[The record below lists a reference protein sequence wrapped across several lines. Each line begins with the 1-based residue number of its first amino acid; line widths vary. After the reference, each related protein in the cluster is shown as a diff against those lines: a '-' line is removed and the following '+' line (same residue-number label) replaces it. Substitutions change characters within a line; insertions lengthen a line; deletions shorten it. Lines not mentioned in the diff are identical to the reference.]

1 MEIVQLAWA
10 ASDAPHDE
18 VSPKSVALAPP
29 MATEVMVSAL
39 PPVLESV
46 TICALLVCP
55 MVNEPKESDVG
66 FSETVAAVS
75 PVPARGTL

>member
-10 ASDAPHDE
+10 ASDAPQL
-18 VSPKSVALAPP
+18 VAKAKSVGFGPP
-29 MATEVMVSAL
+29 STISVMVSAL